1 MVIDELALRQ
11 ERRAVVALCG
21 AAGLAVAMVFERD

>member
-1 MVIDELALRQ
+1 MVIDELELRQ

-21 AAGLAVAMVFERD
+21 AAGLAVAMVIERI